1 MNLRQRRDALIE
13 QARAMHTA
21 AAADGRGFTAEEQ
34 AAHDALLAQVESIN
48 RTLEAN
54 AAMERLAAVTVP
66 ETQTTATAVA
76 SGQPIPAPAQTPAVG
91 TPTATPRV
99 SVTNPTRQKGQTI
112 GAIVRGIGM
121 FGKMNPQGLIAWA
134 AQVYGENSPEY
145 HALNQTEFSAGG
157 ALVPVQVVGEVIELL
172 RTRSV
177 IMRMNPRT
185 LQLVSGVAEI
195 PKITAGA
202 TASYSG
208 ENDDIGVTGQ
218 EFGQLK
224 LTEKYLT
231 ALVPVS
237 NRLMRNASASVDLIV
252 RDDLIAALTERG
264 DQAAIRGL
272 GDQNSPKGLRYWAP
286 PANLSASAGTAL
298 ANVRSDIRTLIETLE
313 GANCRM
319 LQPGWLMASRTK
331 NYMQWD
337 LTDGNG
343 NLPFQEQ
350 LERGTLNDWP
360 VGVTN
365 HVPKNLGGGGN
376 ESELY
381 LVDFAD
387 FVVGESEQLM
397 IDVSSEATYVEGG
410 VTKSA
415 FQKNQTLIRAMLAHD
430 FGMRHDASVAVKT
443 GVTYG
448 A

>member
-1 MNLRQRRDALIE
+1 MNLRQRRDALLE
-13 QARAMHTA
+13 QARAMHATA
-21 AAADGRGFTAEEQ
+21 SAEGRGFTAEEEQ
-34 AAHDALLAQVESIN
+34 AHSALLAQVESIN

-76 SGQPIPAPAQTPAVG
+76 TGQPIPAPAPAPAA
-91 TPTATPRV
+91 TAPTGAPRRV
-99 SVTNPTRQKGQTI
+99 SVTNPTREKGQTI

-172 RTRSV
+172 RSRSV
-177 IMRMNPRT
+177 VMRMNPRT

-202 TASYSG
+202 TASYTG

-286 PANLSASAGTAL
+286 PANVSASAGTTL
-298 ANVRSDIRTLIETLE
+298 ANVRADIRALVQTLE
-313 GANCRM
+313 GANVRM
-319 LQPGWLMASRTK
+319 LQPGWLMSPRTK
-331 NYMQWD
+331 N
-337 LTDGNG
+337 
-343 NLPFQEQ
+343 
-350 LERGTLNDWP
+350 
-360 VGVTN
+360 
-365 HVPKNLGGGGN
+365 
-376 ESELY
+376 
-381 LVDFAD
+381 
-387 FVVGESEQLM
+387 
-397 IDVSSEATYVEGG
+397 
-410 VTKSA
+410 
-415 FQKNQTLIRAMLAHD
+415 
-430 FGMRHDASVAVKT
+430 
-443 GVTYG
+443 
-448 A
+448 

>member
-1 MNLRQRRDALIE
+1 MNLRQRREALLE

-21 AAADGRGFTAEEQ
+21 AEAEGRGFTEAEQKE
-34 AAHDALLAQVESIN
+34 HDALLAQVESIN

-76 SGQPIPAPAQTPAVG
+76 SGQPVAMPAPVPA
-91 TPTATPRV
+91 ATVPAARPRV
-99 SVTNPTRQKGQTI
+99 TVTNPTREKGQTI
-112 GAIVRGIGM
+112 GAIVRGIAM
-121 FGKMNPQGLIAWA
+121 FGKTNPQGVISWA

-145 HALNQTEFSAGG
+145 HALNQTEFSQGG

-172 RTRSV
+172 RSRSV
-177 IMRMNPRT
+177 IMRMNPRR
-185 LQLVSGVAEI
+185 LELVSGVAEI

-208 ENDDIGVTGQ
+208 ENDDISVTGQ

-286 PANLSASAGTAL
+286 DANVSASAGTTL
-298 ANVRSDIRTLIETLE
+298 ANVRTDIRTLIETLE
-313 GANCRM
+313 GANVRM

-387 FVVGESEQLM
+387 LVVAEGEQLM

-430 FGMRHDASVAVKT
+430 FGMRHNASVAVKT